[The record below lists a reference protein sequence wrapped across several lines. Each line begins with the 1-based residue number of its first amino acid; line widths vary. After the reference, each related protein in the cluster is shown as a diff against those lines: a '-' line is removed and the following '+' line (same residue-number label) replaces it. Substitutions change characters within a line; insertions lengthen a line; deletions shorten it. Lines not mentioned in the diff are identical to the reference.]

1 MALSPKGRP
10 RDGAPNRMM
19 LRRTLFL
26 LSVCGAAAFVVL
38 AARLYYLQIVR
49 HDELEA
55 RAIAQQVRE
64 TTVSAPR
71 GTIYDAKGE
80 VLAMSAGVDT
90 IYLSPAEIAQNNEDA
105 GAIAAGL
112 AEILGLDYDAV
123 YAKTQNTRSWYE
135 VVARKVEEDVAT
147 AVREFKEE
155 GGYTGIK
162 LEADTKRYY
171 PNGSLAAHVI
181 GFVGTDNTGLG
192 GIEAKYDKVLSGT
205 NGYVMRSTTAAG
217 TDMLYTSWEDY
228 FDAVPGSDMVLTID
242 AGIQY
247 YVEKH
252 LAQALEDY
260 DIQNGAAAICMEV
273 DTGAILAMASL
284 GNFDLNDYQTI
295 SGEAM
300 AEIDAAASGD
310 AERAELIAAAQQL
323 QWRNKAISDTYEP
336 GSTFKI
342 ITLAMALEEGVVD
355 MNSSFYCG
363 GSTSVLGRNT
373 PVRCWK
379 SGGHG
384 SQTLTQAVQHSC
396 NVAFVNIGQ
405 RIGEERFYDYA
416 EAFGFFERTGDSS
429 AQLTG
434 TTGIDLGGESGSIW
448 WSEDVFCN
456 PENLSQLAA
465 ASFGQTFNITP
476 LQLITAVSA
485 CVNGG
490 YLMQPYLV
498 QSTTSPDG
506 TVTEHDSTPVRQVIS
521 EETSAKVRRI
531 LEQVVGDSTEGTGRN
546 AYVAGYRIGGK
557 TGTSTKT
564 TEEIAGNK
572 EYIVSFIGFAPADD
586 PQIALLV
593 LLDNPSSES
602 GIYVSGGQMAAPVV
616 GKMMA
621 DILPYLGLEPEYSDS
636 ELQTMDRAVP
646 DVMGLSIAEAQSKL
660 AESGLSCRVI
670 GSGGAV
676 TSQLPAANSVIAS
689 GSEVLLYADAAPTG
703 GGSVPNLNGMT
714 YSQAREALAAMG
726 LFIGSDSSVTDADNQ
741 LVSGQD
747 IRAGTSAQAGTVI
760 TVTLYEN
767 DEDMLGI
774 Y

>member
-1 MALSPKGRP
+1 MAISQNRRP
-10 RDGAPNRMM
+10 NDGAPNRMM

-38 AARLYYLQIVR
+38 AARLYQLQIVR
-49 HDELEA
+49 HDELES

-71 GTIYDAKGE
+71 GTIYDCKGE

-90 IYLSPAEIAQNNEDA
+90 IYLSPAEIEQYGEDA
-105 GAIAAGL
+105 EAIAEGL
-112 AEILGLDYDAV
+112 SDILGLDYETV
-123 YAKTQNTRSWYE
+123 YAKTQNSGSWYE

-147 AVREFKEE
+147 QVREFKEE
-155 GGYTGIK
+155 GGYNGIK

-192 GIEAKYDKVLSGT
+192 GIEAKYDKALSGT
-205 NGYVMRSTTAAG
+205 NGFIMRSTTAAG
-217 TDMLYTSWEDY
+217 TDLLYTSWEDY
-228 FDAVPGSDMVLTID
+228 FDAVPGSDVELTID
-242 AGIQY
+242 ATIQY

-252 LAQALEDY
+252 LAQAVEDY
-260 DIQNGAAAICMEV
+260 DIQNGAAAICMDV
-273 DTGAILAMASL
+273 DTGAILSMASL
-284 GNFDLNDYQTI
+284 GNFDLNNYQAI
-295 SGEAM
+295 SDEAM
-300 AEIDAAASGD
+300 AEIDASAQSE

-355 MNSSFYCG
+355 MNSTFYCG
-363 GSTSVLGRNT
+363 GSVSVQGRNT
-373 PVRCWK
+373 PVKCWK

-396 NVAFVNIGQ
+396 NVAFVNIG
-405 RIGEERFYDYA
+405 RLIGEERFYDYA

-429 AQLTG
+429 VQLTG
-434 TTGIDLGGESGSIW
+434 RTGIDIGGESGSIW

-476 LQLITAVSA
+476 LQLVTAVSA

-490 YLMQPYLV
+490 YLMQPHLV
-498 QSTTSPDG
+498 NSVTGPDG
-506 TVTEHDSTPVRQVIS
+506 SVTEYEPVEIRQVIS
-521 EETSAKVRRI
+521 EETSAKVREI
-531 LEQVVGDSTEGTGRN
+531 LEQVVGDSVEGTGRN

-564 TEEIAGNK
+564 TQEIAGTK
-572 EYIVSFIGFAPADD
+572 EYIVSFIGVAPADD

-621 DILPYLGLEPEYSDS
+621 DILPYLGVEPEYSDS

-646 DVMGLSIAEAQSKL
+646 DVTGLSMAEAQSKL
-660 AESGLSCRVI
+660 SEAGLGFRVI
-670 GSGGAV
+670 GSGGSV

-703 GGSVPNLNGMT
+703 GGSVPNLTGMT
-714 YSQAREALAAMG
+714 YSEAIRALAGMG
-726 LFIGSDSSVTDADNQ
+726 MFVGSDSSVTDADSQ
-741 LVSGQD
+741 IVSGQD
-747 IRAGTSAQAGTVI
+747 VRAGTQAGAGTVV

-767 DEDMLGI
+767 DEELLGI

>member
-252 LAQALEDY
+252 LAQAVEDY

-284 GNFDLNDYQTI
+284 GSFDLNDYQTI

-416 EAFGFFERTGDSS
+416 EAFGFFERAGDSS

-506 TVTEHDSTPVRQVIS
+506 AVTEHDSTPVRQVIS
-521 EETSAKVRRI
+521 EETSAKVRQI

>member
-1 MALSPKGRP
+1 MAISQKRRP
-10 RDGAPNRMM
+10 NDGAPNRMM

-38 AARLYYLQIVR
+38 AARLYQLQIVR
-49 HDELEA
+49 HDELES

-71 GTIYDAKGE
+71 GTIYDCKGE

-90 IYLSPAEIAQNNEDA
+90 IYLSPAEIEQYGEDA
-105 GAIAAGL
+105 EAIAEGL
-112 AEILGLDYDAV
+112 SDILGLDYETV
-123 YAKTQNTRSWYE
+123 YAKTQNSGSWYE

-147 AVREFKEE
+147 QVREFKEE
-155 GGYTGIK
+155 GGYNGIK

-192 GIEAKYDKVLSGT
+192 GIEAKYDKALSGT
-205 NGYVMRSTTAAG
+205 NGFIMRSTTAAG
-217 TDMLYTSWEDY
+217 TDLLYTSWEDY
-228 FDAVPGSDMVLTID
+228 FDAVPGSDVELTID
-242 AGIQY
+242 ATIQY
-247 YVEKH
+247 YVEKY
-252 LAQALEDY
+252 LAQAVEDY
-260 DIQNGAAAICMEV
+260 DIQNGAAAICMDV
-273 DTGAILAMASL
+273 DTGAILSMASL
-284 GNFDLNDYQTI
+284 GNFDLNNYQAI
-295 SGEAM
+295 SDEAM
-300 AEIDAAASGD
+300 AEIDASAQSE

-355 MNSSFYCG
+355 MNSTFYCG
-363 GSTSVLGRNT
+363 GSVSVQGRNT
-373 PVRCWK
+373 PVKCWK

-396 NVAFVNIGQ
+396 NVAFVNIG
-405 RIGEERFYDYA
+405 RLIGEERFYDYA

-429 AQLTG
+429 VQLTG
-434 TTGIDLGGESGSIW
+434 RTGIDIGGESGSIW

-476 LQLITAVSA
+476 LQLVTAVSA

-490 YLMQPYLV
+490 YLMQPHLV
-498 QSTTSPDG
+498 NSVTGPDG
-506 TVTEHDSTPVRQVIS
+506 PVTEYEPVEIRQVIS
-521 EETSAKVRRI
+521 EETSAKVREI
-531 LEQVVGDSTEGTGRN
+531 LEQVVGDSVEGTGRN

-564 TEEIAGNK
+564 TQEIAGTK
-572 EYIVSFIGFAPADD
+572 EYIVSFIGVAPADD

-621 DILPYLGLEPEYSDS
+621 DILPYLGVEPEYSDS

-646 DVMGLSIAEAQSKL
+646 DVTGLSLAEAQSKL
-660 AESGLSCRVI
+660 SEAGLGFRVI
-670 GSGGAV
+670 GSGGSV

-703 GGSVPNLNGMT
+703 GGSVPNLTGMT
-714 YSQAREALAAMG
+714 YSEAIRALAGMG
-726 LFIGSDSSVTDADNQ
+726 MFVGSDSSVTDADSQ
-741 LVSGQD
+741 IVSGQD
-747 IRAGTSAQAGTVI
+747 VRAGTQAGAGTVV

-767 DEDMLGI
+767 DEELLGI

>member
-1 MALSPKGRP
+1 MAISQKRRP
-10 RDGAPNRMM
+10 NDGAPNRMM

-38 AARLYYLQIVR
+38 AARLYQLQIVR
-49 HDELEA
+49 HDELES

-71 GTIYDAKGE
+71 GTIYDCNGE

-90 IYLSPAEIAQNNEDA
+90 IYLSPAEIEQYGEDA
-105 GAIAAGL
+105 EAIAEGL
-112 AEILGLDYDAV
+112 SDILGLDYETV
-123 YAKTQNTRSWYE
+123 YVKTQNSGSWYE

-147 AVREFKEE
+147 QVREFKEE
-155 GGYTGIK
+155 GGYNGIK

-192 GIEAKYDKVLSGT
+192 GIEAKYDKALSGT
-205 NGYVMRSTTAAG
+205 NGFIMRSTTAAG
-217 TDMLYTSWEDY
+217 TDLLYTSWEDY
-228 FDAVPGSDMVLTID
+228 FDAVPGSDVELTID
-242 AGIQY
+242 ATIQY

-252 LAQALEDY
+252 LAQAVEDY
-260 DIQNGAAAICMEV
+260 DIQNGAAAICMDV
-273 DTGAILAMASL
+273 DTGAILSMASL
-284 GNFDLNDYQTI
+284 GNFDLNNYQAI
-295 SGEAM
+295 SDEAM
-300 AEIDAAASGD
+300 AEIDASAQSE

-355 MNSSFYCG
+355 MNSTFYCG
-363 GSTSVLGRNT
+363 GSVSVQGRNT
-373 PVRCWK
+373 PVKCWK

-396 NVAFVNIGQ
+396 NVAFVNIG
-405 RIGEERFYDYA
+405 RLIGEERFYDYA
-416 EAFGFFERTGDSS
+416 EVFGFFERTGDSS
-429 AQLTG
+429 VQLTG
-434 TTGIDLGGESGSIW
+434 RTGIDIGGESGSIW

-476 LQLITAVSA
+476 LQLVTAVSA

-490 YLMQPYLV
+490 YLTQPHLV
-498 QSTTSPDG
+498 NSVTGPDG
-506 TVTEHDSTPVRQVIS
+506 SVTEYEPVEIRQVIS
-521 EETSAKVRRI
+521 EETSAKVREI
-531 LEQVVGDSTEGTGRN
+531 LEQVVGDSVEGTGRN

-564 TEEIAGNK
+564 TQEIAGTK
-572 EYIVSFIGFAPADD
+572 EYIVSFIGVAPADD

-621 DILPYLGLEPEYSDS
+621 DILPYLGVEPEYSDS

-646 DVMGLSIAEAQSKL
+646 DVTGLSLAEAQSKL
-660 AESGLSCRVI
+660 SEAGLGFRVI
-670 GSGGAV
+670 GSGGSV

-689 GSEVLLYADAAPTG
+689 GSEVLLYVNAAPTG
-703 GGSVPNLNGMT
+703 GGSVPNLTGMT
-714 YSQAREALAAMG
+714 YSEAIRTLAGMG
-726 LFIGSDSSVTDADNQ
+726 MFVGSDSSVTDADSQ
-741 LVSGQD
+741 IVSGQD
-747 IRAGTSAQAGTVI
+747 VRAGTQAGAGTVV

-767 DEDMLGI
+767 DEELLGI

>member
-1 MALSPKGRP
+1 MAISQKRRP
-10 RDGAPNRMM
+10 NDGAPNRMM

-38 AARLYYLQIVR
+38 AARLYQLQIVR
-49 HDELEA
+49 HDELES

-71 GTIYDAKGE
+71 GTIYDCNGE

-90 IYLSPAEIAQNNEDA
+90 IYLSPAEIEQYGEDA
-105 GAIAAGL
+105 EAIAEGL
-112 AEILGLDYDAV
+112 SGILGLDYETV
-123 YAKTQNTRSWYE
+123 YAKTQNSGSWYE

-147 AVREFKEE
+147 QVREFKEE
-155 GGYTGIK
+155 GGYNGIK

-192 GIEAKYDKVLSGT
+192 GIEAKYDKALSGT
-205 NGYVMRSTTAAG
+205 NGFIMRSTTAAG
-217 TDMLYTSWEDY
+217 TDLLYTSWEDY
-228 FDAVPGSDMVLTID
+228 FDAVPGSDVELTID
-242 AGIQY
+242 ATIQY

-252 LAQALEDY
+252 LTQAVEDY
-260 DIQNGAAAICMEV
+260 DIQNGAAAICMDV
-273 DTGAILAMASL
+273 DTGAILSMASL
-284 GNFDLNDYQTI
+284 GNFDLNNYQAI
-295 SGEAM
+295 SDEAM
-300 AEIDAAASGD
+300 AEIDASAQSE

-355 MNSSFYCG
+355 MNSTFYCG
-363 GSTSVLGRNT
+363 GSVSVQGRNT
-373 PVRCWK
+373 PVKCWK

-396 NVAFVNIGQ
+396 NVAFVNIG
-405 RIGEERFYDYA
+405 RLIGEERFYDYA
-416 EAFGFFERTGDSS
+416 EAFGFFERTDDSS
-429 AQLTG
+429 VQLTG
-434 TTGIDLGGESGSIW
+434 RTGIDIGGESGSIW

-476 LQLITAVSA
+476 LQLVTAVSA

-490 YLMQPYLV
+490 YLMQPHLV
-498 QSTTSPDG
+498 NSVTGPDG
-506 TVTEHDSTPVRQVIS
+506 SVTEYEPVEIRQVIS
-521 EETSAKVRRI
+521 EETSAKVREI
-531 LEQVVGDSTEGTGRN
+531 LEQVVGDSVEGTGRN

-564 TEEIAGNK
+564 TQEIAGTK
-572 EYIVSFIGFAPADD
+572 EYIVSFIGVAPADD

-621 DILPYLGLEPEYSDS
+621 DILPYLGVEPEYSDS

-646 DVMGLSIAEAQSKL
+646 DVTGLSMAEAQSKL
-660 AESGLSCRVI
+660 SEAGLGFRVI
-670 GSGGAV
+670 GSGGSV

-703 GGSVPNLNGMT
+703 GGSVPNLTGMT
-714 YSQAREALAAMG
+714 YSEAIRALAGMG
-726 LFIGSDSSVTDADNQ
+726 MFVGSDSSVTDADSQ
-741 LVSGQD
+741 IVSGQD
-747 IRAGTSAQAGTVI
+747 VRAGTQAGAGTVV

-767 DEDMLGI
+767 DEELLGI

>member
-1 MALSPKGRP
+1 MAISQKRRP
-10 RDGAPNRMM
+10 NDGAPNRMM

-38 AARLYYLQIVR
+38 AARLYQLQIVR
-49 HDELEA
+49 HDELES

-71 GTIYDAKGE
+71 GTIYDCKGE

-90 IYLSPAEIAQNNEDA
+90 IYLSPAEIEQYGEDA
-105 GAIAAGL
+105 EAIAEGL
-112 AEILGLDYDAV
+112 SDILGLDYETV
-123 YAKTQNTRSWYE
+123 YAKTQNSGSWYE

-147 AVREFKEE
+147 QVREFKEE
-155 GGYTGIK
+155 GGYNGIK

-192 GIEAKYDKVLSGT
+192 GIEAKYDKALSGT
-205 NGYVMRSTTAAG
+205 NGFIMRSTTAAG
-217 TDMLYTSWEDY
+217 TDLLYTSWEDY
-228 FDAVPGSDMVLTID
+228 FDAVPGSDVELTID
-242 AGIQY
+242 ATIQY

-252 LAQALEDY
+252 LAQAVEDY
-260 DIQNGAAAICMEV
+260 DIQNGAAAICMDV
-273 DTGAILAMASL
+273 DTGAILSMASL
-284 GNFDLNDYQTI
+284 GNFDLNNYQAI
-295 SGEAM
+295 SDEAM
-300 AEIDAAASGD
+300 AEIDASAQSE

-355 MNSSFYCG
+355 MNSTFYCG
-363 GSTSVLGRNT
+363 GSVSVQGRNT
-373 PVRCWK
+373 PVKCWK

-396 NVAFVNIGQ
+396 NVAFVNIG
-405 RIGEERFYDYA
+405 RLIGEERFYDYA

-429 AQLTG
+429 VQLTG
-434 TTGIDLGGESGSIW
+434 RTGIDIGGESGSIW

-476 LQLITAVSA
+476 LQLVTAVSA

-490 YLMQPYLV
+490 YLMQPHLV
-498 QSTTSPDG
+498 NSVTGPDG
-506 TVTEHDSTPVRQVIS
+506 SVTEYEPVEIRQVIS
-521 EETSAKVRRI
+521 EETSAKVREI
-531 LEQVVGDSTEGTGRN
+531 LEQVVGDSVEGTGRN

-564 TEEIAGNK
+564 TQEIAGTK
-572 EYIVSFIGFAPADD
+572 EYIVSFIGVAPADD

-621 DILPYLGLEPEYSDS
+621 DILPYLGVEPEYSDS

-646 DVMGLSIAEAQSKL
+646 DVTGLSLAEAQSKL
-660 AESGLSCRVI
+660 SEAGLGFRVI
-670 GSGGAV
+670 GSGGSV

-703 GGSVPNLNGMT
+703 GGSVPNLTGMT
-714 YSQAREALAAMG
+714 YSEAIRALAGMG
-726 LFIGSDSSVTDADNQ
+726 MFVGSDSSVTDADSQ
-741 LVSGQD
+741 IVSGQD
-747 IRAGTSAQAGTVI
+747 VRDGTQAGAGTVV

-767 DEDMLGI
+767 DEELLGI